1 MLHDLDLLDQRTG
14 GKASEDLPSALRLLL
29 RSQFLFSGDRG
40 FASAYN
46 TLTNPR
52 YRDFIE
58 DWLDVLGLTFV
69 QSVQDQWVGVLP
81 QPDIPHMPTMSL
93 TDTLVLLVVA
103 QAWQEAANGG
113 DFGARAVVHTTVNR
127 VWDQYDTLRPRLRGG
142 AMTITEFERSL
153 KELQRR
159 NIVDLKDM
167 DEEVEDRDLEI
178 RPMVTHLLR
187 DGEALRILED
197 YCRSEEGILATW
209 APREEDAARDGE
221 GDGETEDNVNDPA
234 KDEVDIGVTDEVD
247 NWELNA

>member
-1 MLHDLDLLDQRTG
+1 
-14 GKASEDLPSALRLLL
+14 
-29 RSQFLFSGDRG
+29 
-40 FASAYN
+40 
-46 TLTNPR
+46 
-52 YRDFIE
+52 
-58 DWLDVLGLTFV
+58 
-69 QSVQDQWVGVLP
+69 
-81 QPDIPHMPTMSL
+81 
-93 TDTLVLLVVA
+93 LLVVA